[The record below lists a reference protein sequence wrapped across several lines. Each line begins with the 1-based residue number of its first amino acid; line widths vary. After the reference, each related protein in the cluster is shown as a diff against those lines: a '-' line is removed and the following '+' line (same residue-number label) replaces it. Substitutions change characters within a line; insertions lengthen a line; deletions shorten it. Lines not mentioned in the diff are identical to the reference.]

1 MKKPKHEIIVAGK
14 AWHGKDNRPVV
25 NPWTGKAFAEV
36 AYAGPDQLEQAI
48 AGAAGAAKEM
58 RRASRARR
66 SAWCLSIA
74 QALEARKEEFAQTM
88 LAESGKPIRLA
99 RDEVSRAVSTFT
111 FAAHEA
117 LRFGGEVVPLDV
129 TGVSAGYQGMTQR
142 FGAGP
147 VAAITPFNFPLNL
160 VAHKVAP
167 ALAVGNPI
175 ILKPA
180 PNTPLTSLLLSQLVL
195 EAGVPPAGF
204 SCLNLDVPDIEKLV
218 DDARVP
224 IVSFTGSSK
233 VGWGLRSR
241 AAHKKVILELGGN
254 ASVLVHSDANLE
266 HALPRLAAGG
276 YAYAGQVCISVQHI
290 LVERSIYAD
299 FLEGYLAEVAKL
311 KVGDPGQESTL
322 VGPLIR
328 PQEADRLAE
337 WVKEAVDAGAT
348 LHCGGKMQ
356 GPCMLPTVLSGV
368 SSDSKIGCEEVFGP
382 ITTVDPYDTWEEAV
396 DKVNSSK
403 YGLQAGVFTRDLERV
418 LSSWEELECG
428 AVIVNDYPTFR
439 VDNMPYGGIKQ
450 SGAGTEGVAYT
461 MEEMSDARLLVLN
474 RNPLR

>member
-1 MKKPKHEIIVAGK
+1 MRKQKHSIIVAGK
-14 AWHGKDNRPVV
+14 AWHGKDHRAVV
-25 NPWTGKAFAEV
+25 NPWSGKPMAEV
-36 AYAGPDQLEQAI
+36 AYAGAAQLEEAI
-48 AGAAGAAKEM
+48 AGAAGAAREM
-58 RRASRARR
+58 RKASRARR

-74 QALEARKEEFAQTM
+74 QGLEARKEEFAQTM
-88 LAESGKPIRLA
+88 MSESGKPIRLA
-99 RDEVSRAVSTFT
+99 RDEVTRAISTFT

-117 LRFGGEVVPLDV
+117 LRFGGEFIPLDV

-167 ALAVGNPI
+167 ALAVGNPV

-180 PNTPLTSLLLSQLVL
+180 PNTPLTSLLLSELVL

-204 SCLNLDVPDIEKLV
+204 SCLNLDIAEIEKLV
-218 DDARVP
+218 DDPRVP
-224 IVSFTGSSK
+224 VISFTGSAR

-241 AAHKKVILELGGN
+241 AGQKRVILELGGN
-254 ASVLVHSDANLE
+254 ASVVVHSDANLE

-299 FLEGYLAEVAKL
+299 FLEGYLAEVGKL
-311 KVGDPGQESTL
+311 KVGDPSLEPTM

-328 PQEADRLAE
+328 PQESDRIDE
-337 WVKEAVDAGAT
+337 WVKEAVAAGAK
-348 LHCGGKMQ
+348 LHCGGQTQ
-356 GPCMLPTVLSGV
+356 GPCYLPTVLSGV
-368 SSDSKIGCEEVFGP
+368 PNTTRIGCEEVFGP
-382 ITTVDPYDTWEEAV
+382 ITTVDPYDTWEEAL
-396 DKVNSSK
+396 DRVNSSK
-403 YGLQAGVFTRDLERV
+403 YGLQAGVFTRDLERIM
-418 LSSWEELECG
+418 SSWEELECG

-439 VDNMPYGGIKQ
+439 VDNMPYGGVKQ
-450 SGAGTEGVAYT
+450 SGSGREGVLYT
-461 MEEMSDARLLVLN
+461 MEEMSEPRLLVLN

>member
-25 NPWTGKAFAEV
+25 NPWTGKAIAEV
-36 AYAGPDQLEQAI
+36 AYAGAEQLEAAI

-66 SAWCLSIA
+66 SGWCLAIA

-88 LAESGKPIRLA
+88 MSESGKPIRLA
-99 RDEVSRAVSTFT
+99 RDEVTRAVSTFT

-129 TGVSAGYQGMTQR
+129 TAASAGYQGMTQR

-167 ALAVGNPI
+167 ALAVGNPV

-218 DDARVP
+218 DDPRVP
-224 IVSFTGSSK
+224 IISFTGSAK

-241 AAHKKVILELGGN
+241 AGHKKVILELGGN
-254 ASVLVHSDANLE
+254 ASVIVHSDANLE

-311 KVGDPGQESTL
+311 KVGDPAQESTL

-328 PQEADRLAE
+328 PQEAERLDE
-337 WVKEAVDAGAT
+337 WVQEAVAAGAT

-368 SSDSKIGCEEVFGP
+368 SPDTKIGGEEVFGP
-382 ITTVDPYDTWEEAV
+382 ITTVDPYDTWEEALER
-396 DKVNSSK
+396 VNSSK

-428 AVIVNDYPTFR
+428 GVIVNDYPTFR
-439 VDNMPYGGIKQ
+439 VDNMPYGGVKQ
-450 SGAGTEGVAYT
+450 SGAGREGVAYT
-461 MEEMSDARLLVLN
+461 MEEMSEPRLLVLN